1 MQKLR
6 ALVVQ
11 EPVIAASCLIA
22 SVGVLLPIFKPMLSN
37 KSSSSSF
44 MVSSSNKEG
53 KDNSPSFG
61 DILAGVTGPLDH
73 LVGGGMSLRMSLALL
88 IPEILL
94 YVLECFHVGENKVL
108 YSFEKK

>member
-1 MQKLR
+1 MGGRMQKLR
-6 ALVVQ
+6 AVVVQ

-61 DILAGVTGPLDH
+61 DILVGVTGSS
-73 LVGGGMSLRMSLALL
+73 GR
-88 IPEILL
+88 ERNE
-94 YVLECFHVGENKVL
+94 LEDVTCAINP
-108 YSFEKK
+108 